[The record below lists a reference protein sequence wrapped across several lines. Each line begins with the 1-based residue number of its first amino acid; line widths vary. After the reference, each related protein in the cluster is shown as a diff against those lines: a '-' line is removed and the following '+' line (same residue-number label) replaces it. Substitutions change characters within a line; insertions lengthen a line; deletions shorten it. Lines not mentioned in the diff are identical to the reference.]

1 MYGQHFSSRVSRTVE
16 RISKCCLTSLA
27 ERRGTGKAEEPR
39 AEAAGLGFL
48 VAVGLL
54 PELAEPEVGAEGLVV
69 AEHHLPVAEGG
80 RAAEAVVGRR
90 RSGCGAPLKR
100 LGSVFEA

>member
-1 MYGQHFSSRVSRTVE
+1 MHGQHFSSRVSKTVE

-54 PELAEPEVGAEGLVV
+54 PELAEPEVGAQGLVV
-69 AEHHLPVAEGG
+69 AEHHLPVASREDAPPTRLWG
-80 RAAEAVVGRR
+80 ASEALG
-90 RSGCGAPLKR
+90 KR
-100 LGSVFEA
+100 I